1 MQQAKAQVREGIL
14 SSATFPALLYSLLGR
29 TDTGVLTLT
38 GETSEKTIYIQAG
51 RPTFATSSDRDDR
64 LGQILFRNGTVTL
77 EALMNAVEKS
87 VGLGKRLGTVLVEE
101 GLIQPH
107 DLVEGVRS
115 QVRHIINSLFVWT
128 RGRYHYTTGPL
139 PTEEVIT
146 LKLSPGEIIL
156 DGIRTIESWGRIW
169 EAVGPLQAT
178 YRTTER
184 LATLEP
190 ELPLSLEE
198 WSLLSHCER
207 PTSLQELCRLSPMAD
222 FEQCRF
228 LWAALTLGIVQRQS
242 VR

>member
-1 MQQAKAQVREGIL
+1 MQQAKAQVREGVL
-14 SSATFPALLYSLLGR
+14 SSATFPALLYSILGR
-29 TDTGVLTLT
+29 SDTGVLTLT

-128 RGRYHYTTGPL
+128 RGRYHYSTGAL

-178 YRTTER
+178 YRTTDR
-184 LATLEP
+184 LATLVP
-190 ELPLSLEE
+190 ELSLSLEE

-207 PTSLQELCRLSPMAD
+207 PTSLKDLCRLSPMAD

-242 VR
+242 GR

>member
-1 MQQAKAQVREGIL
+1 MPQAKAQVREGIL
-14 SSATFPALLYSLLGR
+14 SSATFPALLYSILGR
-29 TDTGVLTLT
+29 SDTGVLTLT

-128 RGRYHYTTGPL
+128 RGRYHYSTGAL

-178 YRTTER
+178 YRTTDR
-184 LATLEP
+184 LATLVP
-190 ELPLSLEE
+190 ELSLSLEE

-207 PTSLQELCRLSPMAD
+207 PTSLKELCRLSPMAD
-222 FEQCRF
+222 FDQCRF
-228 LWAALTLGIVQRQS
+228 LWAALTLGIVHRQS
-242 VR
+242 GR